1 MSYCTN
7 INCLSPQNYDGAI
20 FCMSCGKQLLLKE
33 RYRPLRLIGHGGFGR
48 TFLCTDEYIPSRPK
62 CVIKQLC
69 FPHTEPKTNNDKL
82 IELFRQEAIRLDELG
97 LHPQIP
103 KLLAHFQQEEE
114 FYLVQEWI
122 AGNSLMQEI
131 DDKGILNEYQ
141 IRQILQELLPVLQ
154 FIHSRNIIHRDIKPA
169 NIMRESL
176 AYNAD
181 SNPPNKKQNSKL
193 FLIDF
198 GIAKHISNAKF
209 QQTGT
214 KIGTP
219 EYMAPEQLRGK
230 AFPASD
236 IYSLGVTCIYLLTGI
251 SPFDLFDVSQDDWVW
266 RDYLLPEN
274 KVSAGL
280 GKILDKMLKNSV
292 PQRFKQANEI
302 LSALSI
308 QQESR
313 VKNVDLAVI
322 DTGGLSNS
330 EDVSK
335 NEIDYTHLKDL
346 LKKRKWQRAD
356 IESWKIMCISLSKPV
371 GTYLFKSDIENL
383 PNNSLKIIDKLWITY
398 SKGRFGF
405 SIQKRIYDRV
415 EADYFKFCA
424 AIGWPTYNSLD
435 SANSDYYYSLKA
447 PVGHLPTRIWMGG
460 SQWWRHADTF
470 AAKLEN
476 LV

>member
-7 INCLSPQNYDGAI
+7 INCSSPQNYDGAN

-33 RYRPLRLIGHGGFGR
+33 RYRPFRLIGHGGFGR
-48 TFLCTDEYIPSRPK
+48 TFLSTDEYIPSKSK

-69 FPHTEPKTNNDKL
+69 FPPTEPKINHGKF

-103 KLLAHFQQEEE
+103 KLLAHFEQDEQ
-114 FYLVQEWI
+114 FYLVQECI
-122 AGNSLMQEI
+122 SGNSLMQEI
-131 DDKGILNEYQ
+131 EDKGVFGEHK
-141 IRQILQELLPVLQ
+141 IRQILQEILPVLQ

-169 NIMRESL
+169 NIMRE
-176 AYNAD
+176 YFT
-181 SNPPNKKQNSKL
+181 QNSNRSLNNKTSNSRL
-193 FLIDF
+193 VLIDF
-198 GIAKHISNAKF
+198 GIAKHVTNTRF

-230 AFPASD
+230 ALPASD

-251 SPFDLFDVSQDDWVW
+251 SPFDLFDVSQDSWVW

-274 KVSAGL
+274 KVSSRL
-280 GKILDKMLKNSV
+280 GKILDKMLKNSL
-292 PQRFKQANEI
+292 PQRYQQANEV
-302 LSALSI
+302 LSALSNRR
-308 QQESR
+308 ESQ
-313 VKNVDLAVI
+313 VKQIDLDVI
-322 DTGGLSNS
+322 DTENIYGD
-330 EDVSK
+330 EIP
-335 NEIDYTHLKDL
+335 IDYTHLKNL
-346 LKKRKWQRAD
+346 LKKHKWQQAD
-356 IESWKIMCISLSKPV
+356 IESWKIMCMSLSKPI

-383 PNNSLKIIDKLWITY
+383 PNNILKIIDKLWMTY

-424 AIGWPTYNSLD
+424 AIGWSTYNSFD
-435 SANSDYYYSLKA
+435 SANSDYNYSLKA
-447 PVGHLPTRIWMGG
+447 PIGHLPTRIWMGG

-476 LV
+476 LM